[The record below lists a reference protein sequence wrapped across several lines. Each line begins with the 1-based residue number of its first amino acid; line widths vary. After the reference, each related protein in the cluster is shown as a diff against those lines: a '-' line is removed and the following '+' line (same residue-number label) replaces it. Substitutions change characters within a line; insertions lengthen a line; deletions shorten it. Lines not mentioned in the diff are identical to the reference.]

1 MLAVAL
7 RHRDANE
14 PVTAIDRRLGVGR
27 SILSRPL
34 ATYDNAEATMA
45 GPDRP

>member
-7 RHRDANE
+7 RHRAANE
-14 PVTAIDRRLGVGR
+14 PVTAIGRRLGVGR
-27 SILSRPL
+27 SRPL